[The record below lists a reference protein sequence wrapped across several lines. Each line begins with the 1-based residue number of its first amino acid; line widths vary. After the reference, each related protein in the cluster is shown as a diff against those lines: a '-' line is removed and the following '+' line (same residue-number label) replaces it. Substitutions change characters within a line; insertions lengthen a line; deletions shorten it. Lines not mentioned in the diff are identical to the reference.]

1 MPVVLTTN
9 EVVLNP
15 EHAWN
20 DITGVQYHY
29 PNQYKN
35 KIRTGE
41 EFVYYR
47 GVRRKDGTRGEAEY
61 FGRGHIGAIRPD
73 PATEGSSRPSW
84 FCDIENYVPFPTP
97 VPAKPNGVFFE
108 TIPQNAWRNGVRSLD
123 LAAFGAILTAAGS
136 TPSSAVAAAPLGLVE
151 VSNLI
156 VPKAHTGTRT
166 GRARLGYRR
175 SKRAKEIGDWA
186 EQRVLKFLE
195 SLGGCAEIV
204 HRAAQG
210 ETPGWDID
218 YRDAGGVLHRVEVK
232 GTVAAAFT
240 HIDLTANELRAAQE
254 HGDGYWIYLIA
265 SCMGS
270 QPWIQRIC
278 HPARLLEGGDWVAKP
293 AVYSISMG

>member
-61 FGRGHIGAIRPD
+61 FGRGRIGAIRPD

-84 FCDIENYVPFPTP
+84 FCDIKDYEPFPTP
-97 VPAKPNGVFFE
+97 VHAKLNGVFLE

-123 LAAFGAILTAAGS
+123 QVTFDVILAAAGS
-136 TPSSAVAAAPLGLVE
+136 SSTPVGAGAPVGLVE
-151 VSNLI
+151 VRNLI
-156 VPKAHTGTRT
+156 VPKTHAGTRG
-166 GRARLGYRR
+166 GRAGLGYRR
-175 SKRAKEIGDWA
+175 SRRAKEIGDWA
-186 EQRVLKFLE
+186 EQRALEFLN

-232 GTVAAAFT
+232 GTVAAAF
-240 HIDLTANELRAAQE
+240 IDLTANELRAAQK
-254 HGDGYWIYLIA
+254 HRDGYWIYLVA
-265 SCMGS
+265 GCMGP
-270 QPWIQRIC
+270 QPSIQRIC
-278 HPARLLEGGDWVAKP
+278 HPASLLEVGNWVATP
-293 AVYSISMG
+293 ALYSISMS

>member
-61 FGRGHIGAIRPD
+61 FGRGRIGAIRPD

-84 FCDIENYVPFPTP
+84 FCDIEDYEPFLTP
-97 VPAKPNGVFFE
+97 VPAKPNGMFLE

-123 LAAFGAILTAAGS
+123 NATLAAILAAAGS
-136 TPSSAVAAAPLGLVE
+136 TPNSAGAVTPFSLVE

-156 VPKAHTGTRT
+156 VPKART
-166 GRARLGYRR
+166 GSRTGQAGLGYRR

-186 EQRVLKFLE
+186 EQRVLEFLE
-195 SLGGCAEIV
+195 GLGGCAEIV

-218 YRDAGGVLHRVEVK
+218 YRDAEGLLHRVEVK

-254 HGDGYWIYLIA
+254 HGKGYWIYLVA
-265 SCMGS
+265 GCLGS
-270 QPWIQRIC
+270 QPSIQRVC
-278 HPARLLEGGDWVAKP
+278 DPAGLLAGGNWVAKP
-293 AVYSISMG
+293 ALYSVEMS